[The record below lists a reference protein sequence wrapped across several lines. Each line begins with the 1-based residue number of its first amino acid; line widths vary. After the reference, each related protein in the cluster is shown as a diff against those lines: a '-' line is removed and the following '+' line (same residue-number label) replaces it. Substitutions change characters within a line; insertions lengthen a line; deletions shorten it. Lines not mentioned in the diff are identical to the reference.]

1 MLKWVSLAR
10 LKSDVHK
17 LDIEKPKT
25 GPDNLNIIWSKVDK
39 IDIVRFKT
47 IPVDLKKLG
56 NIADVKSSAW
66 SSSDKGYWHRG

>member
-1 MLKWVSLAR
+1 MLKRVSLAR
-10 LKSDVHK
+10 FKSDVHK

-25 GPDNLNIIWSKVDK
+25 GPDDLNIIWSKVDK
-39 IDIVRFKT
+39 IDIIRFKT

-56 NIADVKSSAW
+56 KIADVKNSVW